1 MQRRKLLA
9 GLGSLAAGGA
19 AAVGSGAFATTTM
32 DRGLDVQVAGDA
44 NAYLGLESTSAYA
57 SQNGNQLTLQFDG
70 SNNQRGNGLNE
81 DSDTQ
86 FRNVFKV
93 TNNGTNAIRFQFY
106 HSESLTPLT
115 DTPLAMGVS
124 DVTLDYGSINDLE
137 AVNTSDAPGTWSG
150 GAPAVAS
157 AQDIEP
163 GEQSYVHIGFF
174 LNDANDALGHGNTQL
189 SDVPN
194 SLRVYAEAAPE
205 TDPL

>member
-1 MQRRKLLA
+1 MLA

-19 AAVGSGAFATTTM
+19 AAMGSGAFATTTV
-32 DRGLDVQVAGDA
+32 DRGLNVQVAGDS
-44 NAYLGLESTSAYA
+44 NAYLGLEENSEYA
-57 SQNGNQLTLQFDG
+57 SLNGNQLTLQFDG

-93 TNNGTNAIRFQFY
+93 INNGTNAIRFQFY
-106 HSESLTPLT
+106 HSESLTKLT
-115 DTPLAMGVS
+115 GTPLAMGVS
-124 DVTLDYGSINDLE
+124 DNELEYSSINDLE

-150 GAPAVAS
+150 GSPAVAD

-163 GEQSYVHIGFF
+163 GEDSYVHMGFF

-194 SLRVYAEAAPE
+194 SLRVYAEALPE